1 MASTVLVA
9 DADAGRA
16 RGLEQALRARGFAT
30 LYAPQGAAAL
40 ETALA
45 ERPAVIVA
53 PAELPLID
61 PAKLA
66 EILRANPR
74 TRTVRFVVLG
84 GGGGDTV
91 PSSWDEVICD
101 PGDADAVAREVERV
115 LARRAQVEEM
125 DRRVEGG
132 QEVQGRLSQIP
143 LADLL
148 QLFQLNRK
156 TGTVELHCRRGGG
169 RTERG
174 LITLRDG
181 DVIQAVVGNVEGE
194 KAFFRL
200 LGWREGAFAFTPH
213 PVEGP
218 ARILTPTRSLLMEGL
233 RQQDEL
239 DHLVTTLPPL
249 DAEVSLRVR
258 RSSLP
263 SAVHPLTQEV
273 LLLLE
278 IYGRVQDV
286 VDHCSFP
293 DYQVL
298 RTLKTLRERGL
309 VEIRAASHRGV
320 GEGLAAPAS
329 PARIRRLREWL
340 EERAG
345 RGAVGDAKVL
355 LAAADAAAVEQV
367 LQALHPLPGL
377 RRLRAPGGAGAGIGT
392 LARLE
397 LDRDVGLEL
406 IRVPVDELHAP
417 VWPLAARGALA
428 AVLVLPEPTPEA
440 RATLDAAA
448 QGFAAAG
455 LSRRVY
461 LVTGVKEE
469 PAGDDLRELLRL
481 EAEARAVVLAED
493 TRGDR
498 LEAARR
504 ILTQVLP

>member
-9 DADAGRA
+9 DADAARA

-101 PGDADAVAREVERV
+101 PGDPDAVAREVERV
-115 LARRAQVEEM
+115 LARRAQVEEV
-125 DRRVEGG
+125 DRKVEGG

-156 TGTVELHCRRGGG
+156 TGTVELSCRRGGG

-181 DVIQAVVGNVEGE
+181 DVIQAVVGSVEGE

-200 LGWREGAFAFTPH
+200 LGWREGGFAFTPH

-298 RTLKTLRERGL
+298 RTLKTLKERGL
-309 VEIRAASHRGV
+309 VEIRATSRREA
-320 GEGLAAPAS
+320 GEGPAAPVSATGL
-329 PARIRRLREWL
+329 RRLREWL

-355 LAAADAAAVEQV
+355 LAASDGSAVEGV
-367 LQALHPLPGL
+367 LQALQPLPGL
-377 RRLRAPGGAGAGIGT
+377 RRLRAPGGGPAIGT
-392 LARLE
+392 LALLE

-428 AVLVLPEPTPEA
+428 AVLVLPDLSPEA
-440 RATLDAAA
+440 RLALDGAAR
-448 QGFAAAG
+448 GFAAAG
-455 LSRRVY
+455 LARRVY
-461 LVTGVKEE
+461 VVPGVKEE
-469 PAGDDLRELLRL
+469 PAADDLRDLLRL
-481 EAEARAVVLAED
+481 EAEERAVALSEGE
-493 TRGDR
+493 RGDR

-504 ILTQVLP
+504 LLAHVLP